1 MKKSIVL
8 FALTLLPLCAQEIKF
23 PASFD
28 RLAGKASETV
38 NVNLDGST
46 LQMAGNFLSSNKG
59 AEAKVKD
66 LAKNLKG
73 IYIRTFEFASEG
85 AYSDA
90 DVAPLRLQLTSAAG
104 WSKTVDVMDKTDH
117 VEIYTKKDA
126 DRVVGMALIAA
137 EKKELAVIWVDGP
150 INLGDLTGLA
160 GLDLGVGA
168 TKSGRKPA
176 KKD

>member
-28 RLAGKASETV
+28 RLAEKASETV

-46 LQMAGNFLSSNKG
+46 LQMAGNFLSSNKST
-59 AEAKVKD
+59 EAKVKD

-73 IYIRTFEFASEG
+73 IYIRTFEFANEG
-85 AYSDA
+85 EYSDA

-117 VEIYTKKDA
+117 VEIYTKKDG
-126 DRVVGMALIAA
+126 DRVVGMTLIAA
-137 EKKELAVIWVDGP
+137 EKKELAVICVDGP
-150 INLGDLTGLA
+150 INLGDLTGMA

-168 TKSGRKPA
+168 PKSGKKPA